1 MGRVRFR
8 ALLRRPTGGW
18 SRLSHRSDDDMD
30 GGRLNPRHGA
40 LEGHCPS
47 LGDSKLDFFVSAMPA
62 TAKPF
67 VFVPPPW
74 RGLSRSAAAAPRSSL
89 PVRKTSPTKRSSLQA
104 RTRASDRLESGSVGS
119 HEAAPTVT
127 DLESD
132 PACEEHEI
140 EDETGR
146 DSGPHASSADPFDAS
161 FVAVNGALPFT
172 GFLRMAT
179 PALQESPLM
188 NLNVPAAHLAQEDF
202 EVRRRR
208 RRACFRCGYNCSLL
222 ARF

>member
-1 MGRVRFR
+1 
-8 ALLRRPTGGW
+8 
-18 SRLSHRSDDDMD
+18 
-30 GGRLNPRHGA
+30 
-40 LEGHCPS
+40 
-47 LGDSKLDFFVSAMPA
+47 MPA

-89 PVRKTSPTKRSSLQA
+89 PVRKTSPTKRSSVQA
-104 RTRASDRLESGSVGS
+104 RTRASDLLESGSVRS

-132 PACEEHEI
+132 PACEEHETI

-146 DSGPHASSADPFDAS
+146 DIGPHASSADPFDAS

-202 EVRRRR
+202 EVRVVGH
-208 RRACFRCGYNCSLL
+208 ASFRCGYNCSLL